1 MLSRDVEDIKK
12 TNTELLEKKTTMSEM
27 KGFTVWDYH
36 LSGHCRRKKKN
47 KTHEPE
53 DGITE
58 AIQDERQK
66 ERIKKINRKGE
77 NQN

>member
-36 LSGHCRRKKKN
+36 LSGHCRRKKK
-47 KTHEPE
+47 
-53 DGITE
+53 
-58 AIQDERQK
+58 
-66 ERIKKINRKGE
+66 
-77 NQN
+77 QNP